1 MYVCMCVGSFF
12 LQAAVECAPVD
23 LLLPLISAA
32 LLLRAEGSPAP
43 APEPAAAAHT
53 KIVEYAQDGVA
64 NFVLQSILRRLTA
77 ELSPSP
83 SSSPSSA
90 VKDAAETILQALSL
104 VSEG

>member
-1 MYVCMCVGSFF
+1 MCVGSFF

-32 LLLRAEGSPAP
+32 LLLRADCSPAP
-43 APEPAAAAHT
+43 APAAAHT

-64 NFVLQSILRRLTA
+64 TCVLQSILRRLTA
-77 ELSPSP
+77 ELSP
-83 SSSPSSA
+83 SPSSA